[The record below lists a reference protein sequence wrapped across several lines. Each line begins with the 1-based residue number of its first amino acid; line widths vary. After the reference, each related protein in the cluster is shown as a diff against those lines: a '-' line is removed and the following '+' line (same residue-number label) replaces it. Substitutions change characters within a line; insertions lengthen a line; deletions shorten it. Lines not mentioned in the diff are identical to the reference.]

1 MSHSNL
7 DQLLG
12 AVVDADQVLILPH
25 NDPDP
30 DAIASAFG
38 LKKLLMQRRT
48 NSSVQI
54 AFQGIIGRAENKALV
69 RYLGRPLRPLTTAT
83 LQHATCI
90 ALVDTQPGTGNNP
103 LPADVTPHIVLDH
116 HVWRDETTAAAFYDV
131 RPGFGSTSTIVAE
144 YLYAAGIVPNQ
155 MLATALFYGIKT
167 DTMGLVRGA
176 TPADVEMFHTLQALT
191 DLNALDEIQRAQ
203 VPASYFK
210 GLVTA
215 FQAARIR
222 GPLLTTYLGAMSYPD
237 QAAEIADTL
246 LRLQGTTWVI
256 CVGYYEDEL
265 IISVRSRARSG
276 GAGQLVR
283 AVVGDLGMAGGHGTM
298 AAGHVPLNGVDPAR
312 LAETLEQRAL
322 KLLDLDSHAVG
333 APLI

>member
-1 MSHSNL
+1 MSQSSL

-12 AVVDADQVLILPH
+12 AVAGADQVLILPH

-38 LKKLLMQRRT
+38 LKKLLNQRT
-48 NSSVQI
+48 TLPVEI
-54 AFQGIIGRAENKALV
+54 AYQGIIGRAENKALV
-69 RYLGRPLRPLTTAT
+69 RYLGRPLRPLTRAT
-83 LQHATCI
+83 LQRAACI

-103 LPADVTPHIVLDH
+103 LPADMTPHIVIDH

-131 RPGFGSTSTIVAE
+131 RPDFGSTSTIVAE
-144 YLYAAGIVPNQ
+144 YLEAAGIVPDR

-176 TPADVEMFHTLQALT
+176 TPADVDTFHTLQALT

-215 FQAARIR
+215 FQSARIR
-222 GPLLTTYLGAMSYPD
+222 GPLLTAYLGPMSYPD

-256 CVGYYEDEL
+256 CAGYHEDEL
-265 IISVRSRARSG
+265 VISVRSRARSG

-283 AVVGDLGMAGGHGTM
+283 AIVGDLGMAGGHGTM
-298 AAGHVPLNGVDPAR
+298 AAGHIPLNGADPAA
-312 LAETLEQRAL
+312 LAEELERRAL
-322 KLLDLDSHAVG
+322 DLLKLDAKVPES
-333 APLI
+333 PLI

>member
-1 MSHSNL
+1 MSQSTL

-12 AVVDADQVLILPH
+12 AVAGADQVLILPH

-38 LKKLLMQRRT
+38 LKKLLNQRT
-48 NSSVQI
+48 TLPVEI
-54 AFQGIIGRAENKALV
+54 AYQGIIGRAENKALV
-69 RYLGRPLRPLTTAT
+69 RYLGRPLRPLTKAT
-83 LQHATCI
+83 LQRAACI

-103 LPADVTPHIVLDH
+103 LPTDVTPHIVIDH
-116 HVWRDETTAAAFYDV
+116 HVWRDETAAAAFYDV
-131 RPGFGSTSTIVAE
+131 RPDFGSTSTIVAE
-144 YLYAAGIVPNQ
+144 YLQTAGVVPDR

-176 TPADVEMFHTLQALT
+176 TPADVDAFHTLQALT

-215 FQAARIR
+215 FQSARIR
-222 GPLLTTYLGAMSYPD
+222 GPLLTSYLGPMSYPD

-256 CVGYYEDEL
+256 CAGYYENEL
-265 IISVRSRARSG
+265 VISVRSRARSG

-283 AVVGDLGMAGGHGTM
+283 AIVGELGMAGGHGTM
-298 AAGHVPLNGVDPAR
+298 AAGHIPLNGADPAA
-312 LAETLEQRAL
+312 LAEELERRAL
-322 KLLDLDSHAVG
+322 DLLKLDAKVPES
-333 APLI
+333 PLI

>member
-1 MSHSNL
+1 MSQSSL

-12 AVVDADQVLILPH
+12 AVAGADQVLILPH

-38 LKKLLMQRRT
+38 LKKLLNQRT
-48 NSSVQI
+48 TLPVEI
-54 AFQGIIGRAENKALV
+54 AYQGIIGRAENKALV
-69 RYLGRPLRPLTTAT
+69 RYLGRPLRPLTRAT
-83 LQHATCI
+83 LQRSACI

-103 LPADVTPHIVLDH
+103 LPADMTPHIVIDH
-116 HVWRDETTAAAFYDV
+116 HAWRDETTAAAFYDV
-131 RPGFGSTSTIVAE
+131 RPDFGSTSTIVAE
-144 YLYAAGIVPNQ
+144 YLQAAGIVPDR

-176 TPADVEMFHTLQALT
+176 TPADVDTFHTLQALT

-215 FQAARIR
+215 FQSARIR
-222 GPLLTTYLGAMSYPD
+222 GPLLTAYLGPMSYPD

-256 CVGYYEDEL
+256 CAGYHEDEL
-265 IISVRSRARSG
+265 VISVRSRARSG

-283 AVVGDLGMAGGHGTM
+283 AIVGDLGMAGGHGTM
-298 AAGHVPLNGVDPAR
+298 AAGHIPLNGADPTA
-312 LAETLEQRAL
+312 LAGVLEQRAL
-322 KLLDLDSHAVG
+322 DLLKLDAKVPES
-333 APLI
+333 PLI

>member
-116 HVWRDETTAAAFYDV
+116 HVWRDETTAAAFC
-131 RPGFGSTSTIVAE
+131 P
-144 YLYAAGIVPNQ
+144 AGLWIHLHHCGRVS
-155 MLATALFYGIKT
+155 
-167 DTMGLVRGA
+167 VRGRHC
-176 TPADVEMFHTLQALT
+176 PQ
-191 DLNALDEIQRAQ
+191 
-203 VPASYFK
+203 
-210 GLVTA
+210 
-215 FQAARIR
+215 
-222 GPLLTTYLGAMSYPD
+222 PD
-237 QAAEIADTL
+237 AGHRSL
-246 LRLQGTTWVI
+246 LRHQDRHDGI
-256 CVGYYEDEL
+256 
-265 IISVRSRARSG
+265 
-276 GAGQLVR
+276 GAW
-283 AVVGDLGMAGGHGTM
+283 GD
-298 AAGHVPLNGVDPAR
+298 PC
-312 LAETLEQRAL
+312 
-322 KLLDLDSHAVG
+322 
-333 APLI
+333 

>member
-1 MSHSNL
+1 M
-7 DQLLG
+7 LG
-12 AVVDADQVLILPH
+12 VVTGVDQVLILPH

-38 LKKLLMQRRT
+38 LKKLLTERT
-48 NSSVQI
+48 SLPVKI
-54 AFQGIIGRAENKALV
+54 AYQGIIGRAENKALV
-69 RYLGRPLRPLTTAT
+69 RYLGRPLRPLTKAT
-83 LQHATCI
+83 LQQAACI

-103 LPADVTPHIVLDH
+103 LPANVTPHIVIDH
-116 HVWRDETTAAAFYDV
+116 HVWREETTSAAFYDV
-131 RPGFGSTSTIVAE
+131 RSDFGSTSTIVAE
-144 YLYAAGIVPNQ
+144 YLQAAGIVPDR

-191 DLNALDEIQRAQ
+191 DLSALDDIQRAQ

-215 FQAARIR
+215 FQSARIR
-222 GPLLTTYLGAMSYPD
+222 GPLLTSYLGPMSYPD

-256 CVGYYEDEL
+256 CAGYYEDEL
-265 IISVRSRARSG
+265 VIAVRSRARSG

-283 AVVGDLGMAGGHGTM
+283 AVVGDLGMAGGHGAM
-298 AAGHVPLNGVDPAR
+298 AAGHVPLNGADP
-312 LAETLEQRAL
+312 LALAQRMEQRAL
-322 KLLDLDSHAVG
+322 DLLKLDPTILES
-333 APLI
+333 PLI

>member
-1 MSHSNL
+1 MSQRSL
-7 DQLLG
+7 DQLVG
-12 AVVDADQVLILPH
+12 AVGSADQVLILPH

-38 LKKLLMQRRT
+38 LKKLLTERT
-48 NSSVQI
+48 NLPVEI
-54 AFQGIIGRAENKALV
+54 AYQGIIGRAENKALV
-69 RYLGRPLRPLTTAT
+69 RYLGRPLRPLTRAA
-83 LQHATCI
+83 LNDAGCI

-103 LPADVTPHIVLDH
+103 LPADVTPHIVIDH
-116 HVWRDETTAAAFYDV
+116 HLWRDETTAAAFYDI
-131 RPGFGSTSTIVAE
+131 RPDFGSTSTIVAE
-144 YLYAAGIVPNQ
+144 YLQTAGIIPDR

-176 TPADVEMFHTLQALT
+176 TPADVETFHTLQALT
-191 DLNALDEIQRAQ
+191 DLNALDDIQRAQ

-215 FQAARIR
+215 FQSARIR
-222 GPLLTTYLGAMSYPD
+222 GPLLTSYLGPMSYPD

-256 CVGYYEDEL
+256 CAGYYENEL
-265 IISVRSRARSG
+265 VIAVRSRARSG

-283 AVVGDLGMAGGHGTM
+283 AVVGELGMAGGHGAM
-298 AAGHVPLNGVDPAR
+298 AAGHVPLNGADPAA
-312 LAETLEQRAL
+312 LAEQLEQRTLDVL
-322 KLLDLDSHAVG
+322 KIDASIATSS
-333 APLI
+333 LI